1 MKSNVYLLDRG
12 HIRADLNFVLD
23 GNVVAT
29 AGDPDPPLEY
39 GEFAVWNLLIDHPDG
54 LVLWDTGSHPEA
66 TDGYWPAPLFEAFA
80 HHDAAERDLDT
91 ALGDHGFTV
100 EDVDAV
106 VVSHLHLDHAGGLY
120 RFAGTDVPIYVHA
133 EELKFA
139 YYSAKT
145 TEGSVAYW
153 AQDFDHD
160 LNWQVV
166 HGDRTLFD
174 GIELLHLPGHTPG
187 LLGAQIDTVAGP
199 LLVVGDEAY
208 LEANYEAGRSMA
220 ASLLWDNRAWA
231 DSLER
236 CREIERR
243 TGADVLLGHDPV
255 VMERFGD
262 GWVTPTPA
270 ATRRRTRPD
279 REPAPR

>member
-1 MKSNVYLLDRG
+1 MDSHVHLLDRG
-12 HIRADLNFVLD
+12 RIEADLNFVLD

-29 AGDPDPPLEY
+29 ASDPNPDLAY
-39 GEFAVWNLLIDHPDG
+39 GEFAVWNLLIDHPEG

-66 TDGYWPAPLFEAFA
+66 ADGYWPAPLFEAFA

-91 ALGDHGFTV
+91 ALADHGYDV
-100 EDVDAV
+100 DDVDAV
-106 VVSHLHLDHAGGLY
+106 VMSHLHLDHAGGLHH
-120 RFAGTDVPIYVHA
+120 FAGTDVPVYVHE

-153 AQDFDHD
+153 APDFDHE

-187 LLGAQIDTVAGP
+187 LLGAKIETVQGP

-208 LEANYEAGRSMA
+208 MEANYEQGQSMA
-220 ASLLWDNRAWA
+220 SSLLWDNRAWF
-231 DSLER
+231 DSLQRLRER
-236 CREIERR
+236 ERR
-243 TGADVLLGHDPV
+243 TGADVLLGHDPS
-255 VMERFGD
+255 MLEKYGD
-262 GWVTPTPA
+262 GWTT
-270 ATRRRTRPD
+270 
-279 REPAPR
+279 